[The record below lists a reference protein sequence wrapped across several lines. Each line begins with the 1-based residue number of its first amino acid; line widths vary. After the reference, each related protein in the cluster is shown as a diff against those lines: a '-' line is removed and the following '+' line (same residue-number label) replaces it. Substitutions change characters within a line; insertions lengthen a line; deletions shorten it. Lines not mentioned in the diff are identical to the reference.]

1 MQVGIVGKPSTG
13 KSTFFKAATLAE
25 VAIAS
30 YPFTTIKPNVGAAF
44 VKIDCIDVEFHVQC
58 NPREGFC
65 INGQRFVPVQLIDVA
80 GLVPGASEGKGMGNQ
95 FLSDLN
101 QADAL
106 IHVVDMAGATN
117 EKGEPITPGT
127 YDPAKDVQFLEIEL
141 DMWYLSILKKG
152 WDKLSRKITSGKGN
166 VPIAVAEQMSGL
178 RVTEAMVKEVI
189 RDYPENMNQWD
200 ETLLI
205 QLARALRQRSK
216 PMIVAANKMD
226 LPTAEANLKRMRE
239 TFPSVL
245 FIPCAGDA
253 ELALR
258 EAHKK
263 GLIEYIPGEDHFTL
277 KPGLNPQQQAA
288 LQHIDKTVLKKFG
301 TTGVQDALNKVV
313 FDLLHYMA
321 IYPGGANKL
330 EDREGHILYDC
341 FLMPP
346 DSTAI
351 DFAFRLHTDIGRNF
365 VKAIDVKTKRVVGK
379 DHVLKHRDVIEIAI
393 KK

>member
-1 MQVGIVGKPSTG
+1 MQVGIVGKANTG

-25 VAIAS
+25 VLIAN
-30 YPFTTIKPNVGAAF
+30 YPFATIKPNTGIGY
-44 VKIDCIDVEFHVQC
+44 VKIDCIDVEFHTQC
-58 NPREGFC
+58 HPREGFC

-117 EKGEPITPGT
+117 EKGEPITPGS

-141 DMWYLSILKKG
+141 DMWYLGILKKG
-152 WDKLSRKITSGKGN
+152 WEKFSRKIAAEKSN
-166 VPIAVAEQMSGL
+166 VAVAVAQQLSGL

-189 RDYPENMNQWD
+189 RAYPENISQWD

-205 QLARALRQRSK
+205 QLARTLRQKSK

-239 TFPSVL
+239 TFPSVI

-263 GLIEYIPGEDHFTL
+263 GLITYIPGEDHFTI

-288 LQHIDKTVLKKFG
+288 LEHIEKTVLKKFG
-301 TTGVQDALNKVV
+301 SSGVQDALNKVV
-313 FDLLHYMA
+313 FDLLHYIA
-321 IYPGGANKL
+321 VYPGGANKL
-330 EDREGHILYDC
+330 EDRDGRVLPDC
-341 FLMPP
+341 FLLGPG
-346 DSTAI
+346 STAI

-365 VKAIDVKTKRVVGK
+365 IKAIDVKTKRVVGK
-379 DHVLKHRDVIEIAI
+379 EHVLKHRDVIEIAV

>member
-1 MQVGIVGKPSTG
+1 MQVGLVGKPSSG
-13 KSTFFKAATLAE
+13 KSTFFKAATLAD
-25 VAIAS
+25 VAIAA
-30 YPFTTIKPNVGAAF
+30 YPFTTIKFNSGIGF
-44 VKIDCIDVEFHVQC
+44 VKINCIDVQFHVQC

-65 INGQRFVPVQLIDVA
+65 IKGQRFVPVQLIDVA
-80 GLVPGASEGKGMGNQ
+80 GLVPGAHEGKGMGNQ

-117 EKGEPITPGT
+117 DKGEQVTPGS
-127 YDPAKDVQFLEIEL
+127 YDPAKDVQFLEVEL
-141 DMWYLSILKKG
+141 DMWYLGILKKG
-152 WDKLSRKITSGKGN
+152 WEKFSRKLAAEKSN
-166 VPIAVAEQMSGL
+166 VAFAIANQMSGL
-178 RVTEAMVKEVI
+178 RVTEAMVKDAI
-189 RDYPENMNQWD
+189 KQFPENIIHWD

-205 QLARALRQRSK
+205 RLARSLRQKSK

-245 FIPCAGDA
+245 FISCAGDA

-263 GLIEYIPGEDHFTL
+263 GLIDYISGEDHFTI
-277 KPGLNPQQQAA
+277 KSGLSSQQRSA
-288 LQHIDKTVLKKFG
+288 LEHIDKTVLKKFG
-301 TTGVQDALNKVV
+301 STGVQDALNKVV
-313 FDLLHYMA
+313 FDLLKYIA
-321 IYPGGANKL
+321 VYPGGANKL
-330 EDREGHILYDC
+330 EDRDGHVLYDC
-341 FLMPP
+341 FLMAPG
-346 DSTAI
+346 STAI

-379 DHVLKHRDVIEIAI
+379 DHPLKHRDVIEIAV

>member
-1 MQVGIVGKPSTG
+1 MQIGVVGKPSTG
-13 KSTFFKAATLAE
+13 KSTLFKAATLAD
-25 VAIAS
+25 VAIAA
-30 YPFTTIKPNVGAAF
+30 YPFTTIKPNSGIGF

-58 NPREGFC
+58 NPKEGFC
-65 INGQRFVPVQLIDVA
+65 SKGQRFLPVQLIDVA
-80 GLVPGASEGKGMGNQ
+80 GLVPGAHEGKGMGNQ

-117 EKGEPITPGT
+117 EKGEAVQPGS
-127 YDPAKDVQFLEIEL
+127 YDPARDVQFLEIEL

-152 WDKLSRKITSGKGN
+152 WEKLSRKVTSGKGN
-166 VPIAVAEQMSGL
+166 VAVAVAEQMSGL
-178 RVTEAMVKEVI
+178 RVTEAMVKEII
-189 RDYPENMNQWD
+189 REYPETMDKWD

-205 QLARALRQRSK
+205 QLARALRQKSK

-226 LPTAEANLKRMRE
+226 LSTAEANLKRMQT

-258 EAHKK
+258 EALKK
-263 GLIEYIPGEDHFTL
+263 GLIEYVPGEDHFVM
-277 KPGLNPQQQAA
+277 KEGLSAQQKTA
-288 LQHIDKTVLKKFG
+288 LEHINKTVLQKFG
-301 TTGVQDALNKVV
+301 STGVQDALNKVV
-313 FDLLHYMA
+313 FDLLHYVA

-346 DSTAI
+346 GSTAI

-379 DHVLKHRDVIEIAI
+379 DHILKHRDVIEIAI